1 MNTEKIEKIIKKT
14 HQIHGFSVV
23 TGDSESVAIHAHG
36 VPSAKYTIKEALY
49 MKSTHVLVFP
59 IIKNI

>member
-23 TGDSESVAIHAHG
+23 TGESVAIHAHG
-36 VPSAKYTIKEALY
+36 GPSAKYTIKEALY